1 MDEFEVK
8 SEPTSPTV
16 TTTISEHEEIEI
28 LQAGIAPQ
36 ESSDLSDKKISAE
49 EEDDGFWQEVRV
61 KVISWRSMQ
70 PSMRLITAVGIAQL
84 LAAGLVIAL
93 HGVPSPQMSL
103 GLQSGHSVHIA
114 VPYFW
119 LSVIFT
125 CIAISFLMTGSLLLR
140 WPIRLL
146 ALILFS
152 AFTLLPGVLYP
163 YAAIR
168 VALVIALWLWAWVIA
183 LGHSAAPPEAP
194 VKPSSPQ
201 RLAAWARRAPLPALT
216 LCVTLLIEVTLYLV
230 LLATTGWTRD
240 SNLIFQLSFQ
250 AESQILA
257 FVLVPVL
264 ILAGSDFAEL
274 GELIGSGIA
283 NATRIKSAQ
292 RGVWL
297 TLGLTT
303 LVAVVIAVTNRP
315 DIPGSIK
322 DTLLAYLGEFAVAA
336 AMVCALVAL
345 LRWSDAIHWPAARLR
360 ALTLLAAALIYFVI
374 ATLTGIAII
383 AQNSEIT
390 RVTLTDFQVYQTPPT
405 TSPAFSLPYPAGWK
419 PTLAS
424 NNKATQLTISGL
436 NQQYVG
442 YVFVLA
448 LDQPDA
454 TSATASQALT
464 SFLLNIA
471 GSSRTLSVN
480 STGFDGAWQ
489 TQRFTLNASTSK
501 VETLTGEGWSQAR
514 DGHNWLFVGVTTN
527 SNAQVLLPAFASM
540 AHEWRPDLSAQT
552 PQTHET
558 DLTAITARSSA
569 LYLGLLPLLLG
580 PALGFLLMRFGG
592 RWSPTLRVTGL
603 FFAAFGLLFGA
614 TVLPSILQVFGAPN
628 AFVWFLSLPTSAMQ
642 QVVAIATLAL
652 AGWVALRRRDDPA
665 WVELIRLALALNI
678 GLLFIAQMFNLYNV
692 AIGVSKTSLAHP
704 LSWEEGAIVLI
715 ALGWDLVMSGE
726 AFTNRDDKNFP
737 RHTRLLLYMGYITL
751 TATLVMYF
759 STQSYTFA
767 PGTHET
773 LFESEPWPQLGL
785 RILGLPMVIVTFA
798 LGMVAWLRRRAQ
810 ASEAPANIAA
820 GTSMGQVD
828 NERHE

>member
-1 MDEFEVK
+1 MDEFEFK
-8 SEPTSPTV
+8 REPTSQTV
-16 TTTISEHEEIEI
+16 TKANSEQVEIEA
-28 LQAGIAPQ
+28 LQTGIAPQ
-36 ESSDLSDKKISAE
+36 ESLERSNENARAE
-49 EEDDGFWQEVRV
+49 GEAEGFWQEVRA

-103 GLQSGHSVHIA
+103 GLQSGHAVHIA

-125 CIAISFLMTGSLLLR
+125 CIAISFLMTGALLLR
-140 WPIRLL
+140 WPVRLL

-183 LGHSAAPPEAP
+183 LGHSAAPEAP
-194 VKPSSPQ
+194 ARPTPPQ
-201 RLAAWARRAPLPALT
+201 RLAAWARHAPLPALT
-216 LCVTLLIEVTLYLV
+216 LGILLLIEVTLYLV

-257 FVLVPVL
+257 FVLIPVL

-297 TLGLTT
+297 TLGLTA
-303 LVAVVIAVTNRP
+303 LVAIIVALTTKPN
-315 DIPGSIK
+315 IPGNIN
-322 DTLLAYLGEFAVAA
+322 DTLLAYIGEFAVAT

-374 ATLTGIAII
+374 SALASIAII
-383 AQNSEIT
+383 AQNNQIV
-390 RVTLTDFQVYQTPPT
+390 RVTLTDFQVYQTPPA

-419 PTLAS
+419 PALAS
-424 NNKATQLTISGL
+424 NNNATQLTISGL

-448 LDQPDA
+448 LAQPDA
-454 TSATASQALT
+454 TSANASQALKA
-464 SFLLNIA
+464 FLLNIA
-471 GSSRTLSVN
+471 GSSRTLKVN
-480 STGFDGAWQ
+480 STGNDGAWH
-489 TQRFTLNASTSK
+489 TQRFTLNASTSN
-501 VETLTGEGWSQAR
+501 VDTLTGEGWSQAR
-514 DGHNWLFVGVTTN
+514 DGHIWLIVGVTPHV
-527 SNAQVLLPAFASM
+527 NAQVLLPAFASM
-540 AHEWRPDLSAQT
+540 AHEWRPDLTAKA

-558 DLTAITARSSA
+558 DLAAITARSSA
-569 LYLGLLPLLLG
+569 IYLGLLPLLLG

-603 FFAAFGLLFGA
+603 FFAASGLLFGA
-614 TVLPSILQVFGAPN
+614 TALPSILQIFGAPN
-628 AFVWFLSLPTSAMQ
+628 AFAWFLSLPSSAMQ

-652 AGWVALRRRDDPA
+652 VGYVVLRRRDDTT

-678 GLLFIAQMFNLYNV
+678 GLLFIVRMLNLYTV

-726 AFTNRDDKNFP
+726 AFTNRDDKSFP

-767 PGTHET
+767 PGAHEA

-820 GTSMGQVD
+820 GTSVEQVD
-828 NERHE
+828 NERHD